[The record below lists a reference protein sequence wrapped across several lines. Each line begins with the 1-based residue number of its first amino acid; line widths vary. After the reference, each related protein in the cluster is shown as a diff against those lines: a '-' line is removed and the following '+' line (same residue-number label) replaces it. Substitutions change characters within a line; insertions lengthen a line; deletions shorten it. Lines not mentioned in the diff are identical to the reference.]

1 MLNPGT
7 FGKNSLLPFIGLVVE
22 FDKQGKNGN
31 QARGQGFG
39 WRYKVRIIGDYSK
52 LDTIDESE
60 IRYAIVMLPTTA
72 GSGGGGRLTTPRIV
86 QGDLVFGYYV
96 NNVDGLPIITGVFPR
111 SSEIDL
117 KKSGS
122 KLWDILSGFWKNIQ
136 PGILGNQEVNE
147 HNGVSTPILGDGK
160 SKVDREPGN
169 KNLEQL
175 GLPAEGES
183 KVAEKIKPKT
193 TLPDGTPFTPTH
205 PDKPTHL
212 LEVGESN
219 METFNDVWAEQK
231 LVESFNNPD
240 KSKSDVLNEY
250 KEQTGSS
257 AATAEAAYNE
267 VRSNEDL
274 RDQQIAAAGVKQDF
288 VDTRSVPTDV
298 VDVDLDVTPPPERYN
313 EDGTET
319 LDYLAWRADLDQSI
333 EFA

>member
-1 MLNPGT
+1 MLDPGT

-22 FDKQGKNGN
+22 FDSQGE
-31 QARGQGFG
+31 QAHGQGFG

-52 LDTIDESE
+52 LDTIKEEE

-86 QGDLVFGYYV
+86 QGDLVFGYYA

-122 KLWDILSGFWKNIQ
+122 KLWDILSGFWEAGNIK

-240 KSKSDVLNEY
+240 KSKSDALNEY

-257 AATAEAAYNE
+257 SATAEAAYNE

-298 VDVDLDVTPPPERYN
+298 VEVDLDSEPAPERYN

-319 LDYLAWRADLDQSI
+319 EEYLVWRAELDQSI